1 MLSAIQYAHAWVVSH
16 LHRDERGQDLIEY
29 ALLGGLIALALM
41 AAVLLLSGAITD
53 MATGIGNCIDFS
65 DAVGSECSPF

>member
-1 MLSAIQYAHAWVVSH
+1 MLSPVQYAYAWLVSH
-16 LHRDERGQDLIEY
+16 LRGERGQDLIEY

-41 AAVLLLSGAITD
+41 AAVLLLSGAIED